1 MKSGD
6 SSVAGARWASAMSRA
21 LFERFSRR
29 LIGLA
34 RCHLDAWLRHKV
46 DPEDVAQSAFKSFFL
61 RYRAEPIAAQGSNA
75 LWSLLTLITLRKC
88 ADRARYYRA
97 ECRDVAQEASA
108 PVADHTEPWREAI
121 GHEPTPEHAVVL
133 SETVEEVLRNVSASE
148 RQVVELSLLGYSTQE
163 ISKRL
168 SRAERSVRRLRER
181 VRKHLERLQNSV
193 DM

>member
-6 SSVAGARWASAMSRA
+6 SSMAGVRVASALSRA

-46 DPEDVAQSAFKSFFL
+46 EPEDVAQSAFKSFFF

-108 PVADHTEPWREAI
+108 PVAAQEPWREAI
-121 GHEPTPEHAVVL
+121 SHEPNPEQAVVL
-133 SETVEEVLRNVSASE
+133 AETVEEVLCCVSASE
-148 RQVVELSLLGYSTQE
+148 RQVVEFSLLGYSTQE
-163 ISKRL
+163 ISERL
-168 SRAERSVRRLRER
+168 RRAERSVRRLRER
-181 VRKHLERLQNSV
+181 VRKHLERLQNCV
-193 DM
+193 DL